1 MNQYFWSDNEL
12 TLLIRLVF
20 TTIFLKQSSHNEQ
33 DGPVLHTISSLP
45 STRVTQCDV
54 VSNNQEAIW
63 NLYDISQ
70 LKPNLLN
77 YFFPNIQWE
86 VGGCHFTS
94 CLSTGQRIFPY
105 HHDFLT
111 GGVCTTG
118 MHYMRDVT
126 IFTRNN
132 RPYHHGPIQGLD
144 GNDIPYPQ
152 SSPFCP
158 FFFFQ
163 IRTLF
168 SIFIIYPLPS
178 FSPTFSNFL
187 SSSLFV
193 KIFSIF

>member
-1 MNQYFWSDNEL
+1 MTYHSWNQICQI
-12 TLLIRLVF
+12 T
-20 TTIFLKQSSHNEQ
+20 
-33 DGPVLHTISSLP
+33 
-45 STRVTQCDV
+45 
-54 VSNNQEAIW
+54 
-63 NLYDISQ
+63 
-70 LKPNLLN
+70 
-77 YFFPNIQWE
+77 FFRAYSGRW
-86 VGGCHFTS
+86 GGCHFTS
-94 CLSTGQRIFPY
+94 CLSTGQRILPY
-105 HHDFLT
+105 YHDFLT

-168 SIFIIYPLPS
+168 PIFIIYPLPS
-178 FSPTFSNFL
+178 FSPTFSNFYLPPYLIKFSPFSDLINSSILLLSIFL
-187 SSSLFV
+187 SSFFKSSNTLFIMKLPESSLH
-193 KIFSIF
+193 FSFFEPL

>member
-1 MNQYFWSDNEL
+1 MTYHSWNQ
-12 TLLIRLVF
+12 ICQI
-20 TTIFLKQSSHNEQ
+20 IFS
-33 DGPVLHTISSLP
+33 
-45 STRVTQCDV
+45 
-54 VSNNQEAIW
+54 
-63 NLYDISQ
+63 
-70 LKPNLLN
+70 
-77 YFFPNIQWE
+77 PNIQWE

-132 RPYHHGPIQGLD
+132 RPNHHGPIQGLD

-193 KIFSIF
+193 KIFSIFWSDQLFNPTSLNFSFFIFQIFEYTLHNEVTREFSSFFFLRTLIKVKNPGQ